1 MYKEVQKEK
10 FISYYLSGEMVH
22 IITLHKWFGKEKYRY
37 QFELIYDDIKI
48 GFRIQNKEI
57 YILKAE
63 LESIEKQNRVYY
75 ISDSLMK
82 ISIIP

>member
-10 FISYYLSGEMVH
+10 FISYYLSGKMVH
-22 IITLHKWFGKEKYRY
+22 IITLHKWFGKEKHRY